1 MDVKLARNDYTFF
14 FEAEVKKISR
24 IWEREL
30 SNAREKGRVGRNKG
44 SEEGGK

>member
-1 MDVKLARNDYTFF
+1 MSSWPEMIGLFF

-30 SNAREKGRVGRNKG
+30 SNAREKERVGRNKG

>member
-1 MDVKLARNDYTFF
+1 MSSWPEMIELFF

-30 SNAREKGRVGRNKG
+30 SNAREKERVGRNKG

>member
-1 MDVKLARNDYTFF
+1 MSTWPEMIAL

-30 SNAREKGRVGRNKG
+30 SNAREKERVGRNKG

>member
-1 MDVKLARNDYTFF
+1 MSSWPEMIELFF
-14 FEAEVKKISR
+14 FEAEVKKKSR

-30 SNAREKGRVGRNKG
+30 SNAREKERVGRNKG

>member
-1 MDVKLARNDYTFF
+1 MSSWPEMIGLFF

-24 IWEREL
+24 IREREL
-30 SNAREKGRVGRNKG
+30 SNAREKERVGRNKG